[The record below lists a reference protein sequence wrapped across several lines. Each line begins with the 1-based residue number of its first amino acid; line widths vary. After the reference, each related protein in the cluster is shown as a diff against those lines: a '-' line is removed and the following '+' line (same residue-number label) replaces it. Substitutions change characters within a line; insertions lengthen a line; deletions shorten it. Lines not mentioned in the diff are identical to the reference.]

1 MGECSIRGLLLE
13 KRKIYTQKKLN
24 KIYTGKIH
32 VIAKMYKAEYTAL
45 MGLLPDR
52 ACIIL

>member
-1 MGECSIRGLLLE
+1 MFHKGIVA
-13 KRKIYTQKKLN
+13 RKKEDLYTKKLN